1 MPYDPLACA
10 VICIVL
16 YAIAVISVVLRF
28 YVRFY
33 LLNNTSTDDYLA
45 AGAAI
50 VYTGF
55 SLSYILGVLVYG
67 VGRYSSEVSPGD
79 YENGLKTVFIGELL
93 YFTTNLLVKLS
104 FIFTLSRIVTNPA
117 HRLTLYILAGSGF
130 IVTMFTFFWAVFY
143 CDPVRYFWTQRH
155 DFAPTSDG
163 LDGEG
168 ISGGDTV
175 SGSCKPISAL
185 MAVVIVHA
193 SWTLVADLVL
203 GLVLPM
209 LILWSSQM
217 RTRVKVSVGVLLG
230 VGSVAAVATITRII
244 YLPSLSSSESLLTNN
259 PVVFWS
265 IVESAVGIIA
275 SAGAT
280 WRPLLRGDSMGG
292 SGSGSSLGARRY
304 TQGSGGNGAFSGVGS
319 RGSRGVSVSRGRQG
333 YIPSFEGGG
342 GGIGGGRVKGIGL
355 RSLTEEEEGILLDGV
370 GKGGATTFFTN

>member
-16 YAIAVISVVLRF
+16 YVLAVVSVVLRF

-33 LLNNTSTDDYLA
+33 LLRNISTDDYLA

-55 SLSYILGVLVYG
+55 SLSYILGVLIYG

-104 FIFTLSRIVTNPA
+104 FIFTLSRIVTIPS

-130 IVTMFTFFWAVFY
+130 VVTIFTFFWAVFF
-143 CDPVRYFWTQRH
+143 CDPVRYFWTQKH
-155 DFAPTSDG
+155 DFAPQEDG
-163 LDGEG
+163 LGMH
-168 ISGGDTV
+168 THV
-175 SGSCKPISAL
+175 LGSCKPISAL

-193 SWTLVADLVL
+193 AWTLIADLTL
-203 GLVLPM
+203 GLVLPV

-230 VGSVAAVATITRII
+230 VGSVAAIATITRII
-244 YLPSLSSSESLLTNN
+244 YLPSLSLSESLLTNN
-259 PVVFWS
+259 PVIFWS
-265 IVESAVGIIA
+265 MVESAVGIIA
-275 SAGAT
+275 SAGST
-280 WRPLLRGDSMGG
+280 WRPLLRGDSVAA
-292 SGSGSSLGARRY
+292 SGSGSLGAGRY
-304 TQGSGGNGAFSGVGS
+304 MGSEDGGFSGAGSRIS
-319 RGSRGVSVSRGRQG
+319 RGSAVSRGRQSHRSG
-333 YIPSFEGGG
+333 VDAGGG
-342 GGIGGGRVKGIGL
+342 GGGSGRAKGLGL
-355 RSLTEEEEGILLDGV
+355 RSLSEEEEGILLDGV
-370 GKGGATTFFTN
+370 GVGKGGGTFFVS

>member
-16 YAIAVISVVLRF
+16 YAISVVSVVLRF

-104 FIFTLSRIVTNPA
+104 IIFTLSRIVTTPA

-130 IVTMFTFFWAVFY
+130 VVTIFTFFWAVFY
-143 CDPVRYFWTQRH
+143 CDPVRYFWTQQH
-155 DFAPTSDG
+155 DFA
-163 LDGEG
+163 L
-168 ISGGDTV
+168 GGDGPATGRSV
-175 SGSCKPISAL
+175 SGSCKPISEVV
-185 MAVVIVHA
+185 AVVIVHA
-193 SWTLVADLVL
+193 SWTLLADLTL
-203 GLVLPM
+203 GLVLPV

-230 VGSVAAVATITRII
+230 VGSVAAIATIIRII
-244 YLPSLSSSESLLTNN
+244 YLPSISLSESLLTNN
-259 PVVFWS
+259 PVIFWS

-280 WRPLLRGDSMGG
+280 WRPLLRGDSLGG
-292 SGSGSSLGARRY
+292 SGSGSSGARRY
-304 TQGSGGNGAFSGVGS
+304 MGSDNGGFSGAGS
-319 RGSRGVSVSRGRQG
+319 RISRGRQSYRSG
-333 YIPSFEGGG
+333 FEGGG
-342 GGIGGGRVKGIGL
+342 GGGGRVKGLVGL

-370 GKGGATTFFTN
+370 GVGKGGRIFASQASV